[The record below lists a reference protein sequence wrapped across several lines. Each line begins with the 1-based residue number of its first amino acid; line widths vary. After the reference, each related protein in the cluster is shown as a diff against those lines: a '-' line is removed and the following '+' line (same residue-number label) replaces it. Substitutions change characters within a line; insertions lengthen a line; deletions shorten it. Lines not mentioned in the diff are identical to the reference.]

1 MREGVTALRSW
12 SVPENQKGVFWR
24 AGTQN
29 IEEWGW
35 RLSLGLAA
43 VPAVILTLGGAL
55 LPETP
60 NSLVERGHPEEVRA
74 CSGSASRNEL
84 GERHEKKKKTGAPQ
98 CPSLHVFYA
107 LFCKTSWAS

>member
-1 MREGVTALRSW
+1 MRRS
-12 SVPENQKGVFWR
+12 SAFHNFRDAKGDLVHI

-60 NSLVERGHPEEVRA
+60 NSLVERGHHEQVRA
-74 CSGSASRNEL
+74 CSGFASHSNMQPAVEKRSVGWLAIYARVDFSA
-84 GERHEKKKKTGAPQ
+84 G
-98 CPSLHVFYA
+98 
-107 LFCKTSWAS
+107 